1 MEISESVKGKQ
12 QYMVNAQR
20 QEVMLGMMRKAIA
33 ALEKVGIQP
42 VLLKGFGLARLY
54 DRPYMREWGDIDLF
68 VGKADY
74 HKGAAALR
82 EAFPDAALFEG
93 EEEYYKHYNLT
104 FYKPFNTAIEMHR
117 VSMSLM
123 HPRDQRLYSRL
134 ESEGL
139 VNQRSRYTNDENGW
153 WEPEW
158 KFNVLY
164 VFMHSW
170 EHWTHNS
177 ALMRQLEDLAL
188 LLTKGKPADESY
200 EALTVYL
207 KKNLK
212 RLHLLQAW
220 RLYAYILVH
229 EYNVPETTC
238 PLYDPSVSL
247 RAQAL
252 KTSIE
257 QGRECLPQRTA
268 PKNLL
273 LRKLHTFR
281 QRVKEAKLIAR
292 YEPTYA
298 RHMVWANIAQSWQR
312 FLRGENTRHWE

>member
-1 MEISESVKGKQ
+1 MRGNG
-12 QYMVNAQR
+12 QYYVNAQR
-20 QEVMLGMMRKAIA
+20 QEVMLGMMRKAIT
-33 ALEKVGIQP
+33 ALEQVGIQP

-54 DRPYMREWGDIDLF
+54 DQPYLREWGDIDLF
-68 VGKADY
+68 VGKNDY

-93 EEEYYKHYNLT
+93 EEEHYKHYNLT

-117 VSMSLM
+117 VSMALM
-123 HPRDQRLYSRL
+123 HPRDQRRYSCL
-134 ESEGL
+134 ETEGL
-139 VNQRSRYTNDENGW
+139 VNQRVRYTNGEDCW

-177 ALMRQLEDLAL
+177 AVMRQLEDLAL
-188 LLTKGKPADESY
+188 LLTRGKPANESY
-200 EALTVYL
+200 EALTAYL

-212 RLHLLQAW
+212 QLYLLQAW
-220 RLYAYILVH
+220 KLYAYILVH
-229 EYNVPETTC
+229 EFGVTETIC
-238 PLYDPSVSL
+238 PLYDERVAD
-247 RAQAL
+247 RAKAL
-252 KTSIE
+252 LQSIR
-257 QGRECLPQRTA
+257 QGRPTIAKGNA
-268 PKNLL
+268 PKNVL
-273 LRKLHTFR
+273 LRKIYTFR
-281 QRVKEAKLIAR
+281 QRLKEARIIAR

-298 RHMVWANIAQSWQR
+298 RHTVWANIVQSWQR

>member
-1 MEISESVKGKQ
+1 MRGNG
-12 QYMVNAQR
+12 QYYINAQR
-20 QEVMLGMMRKAIA
+20 QEVMLGMMRKAIT
-33 ALEKVGIQP
+33 ALEAQGIKP

-54 DRPYMREWGDIDLF
+54 DQPYMRSWGDIDLY

-82 EAFPDAALFEG
+82 EAFPEAALFDG

-123 HPRDQRLYSRL
+123 HSRDQRLYSRL
-134 ESEGL
+134 ETEGL
-139 VNQRSRYTNDENGW
+139 VRQCVRYTNGEDSW

-170 EHWTHNS
+170 EHWTHNT
-177 ALMRQLEDLAL
+177 AVMRQLEDLAR
-188 LLTKGKPADESY
+188 LLTNGKPNEESY
-200 EALTVYL
+200 DALTAYL
-207 KKNLK
+207 KENLRK
-212 RLHLLQAW
+212 LHLLHAW
-220 RLYAYILVH
+220 KLYAYLLVH
-229 EYNVPETTC
+229 EFEVPGTVC
-238 PLYDPSVSL
+238 PLYDPSV
-247 RAQAL
+247 AFKAGAL

-257 QGRECLPQRTA
+257 QGRECLPKQTA
-268 PKNLL
+268 PKNVL
-273 LRKLHTFR
+273 LRKMYTFR
-281 QRVKEAKLIAR
+281 QRVQEAKLIAR
-292 YEPTYA
+292 YDPTYA

-312 FLRGENTRHWE
+312 FLRGENTRKWE